1 MEYLDA
7 SLDAVWNELWEL
19 ENRVQRGEALRLT
32 QEVRDL
38 LEHAAPTVAISQA
51 EAEAA
56 LAGEQGATA
65 LLMKI
70 RARVRDG
77 SHRLS
82 DTLHRMYRLRD
93 SGDLE
98 GARQQM
104 RDLLA
109 VEVVPLYRDIAAGQL
124 ERLDELS

>member
-1 MEYLDA
+1 VEYLDA

-32 QEVRDL
+32 QEVRHL
-38 LEHAAPTVAISQA
+38 LEHAAPTVAISKA

-56 LAGEQGATA
+56 VASEEGATA
-65 LLMKI
+65 LLLKI
-70 RARVRDG
+70 RARVREG

-82 DTLHRMYRLRD
+82 DALHRMYRLRD
-93 SGDLE
+93 SGDLD